1 MWERIRTAIILLVIV
16 GVAMFATREPILM
29 LPLLLVGAGFG
40 AFEWSKLMPSL
51 EQNSG
56 SYVPPT
62 TQIPTKPAKPI
73 DYMYTLV
80 MLGIVSV
87 LLVMAKLT
95 GSIASWVF
103 FWLVA
108 ALIWLV
114 AIGWIRRYPNNT
126 QAWYG
131 KQLYVIGM
139 IVLSSAITAMYYLWL
154 LSAWWLLYVFVL
166 VWCADSGAY
175 FVGRKLGRRKMSPHV
190 SPNKSVEGLL
200 GGLATG
206 TLVVIGVSFG
216 LLNDWSMTVIG
227 VFLLLSL
234 LTIIMSVFGD
244 LFESMLK
251 RHAGVKDAGALLPGH
266 GGILDRID
274 SQLSAVP
281 IFALGFWA
289 MKFYG
294 LI

>member
-1 MWERIRTAIILLVIV
+1 GA
-16 GVAMFATREPILM
+16 AMFATREPILM

-51 EQNSG
+51 EQNPD

-73 DYMYTLV
+73 DYSYTLV
-80 MLGIVSV
+80 VLGIVSL

-131 KQLYVIGM
+131 KHLYVIGM
-139 IVLSSAITAMYYLWL
+139 IILSSAITAMYYLWS

-175 FVGRKLGRRKMSPHV
+175 FVGRKIGRRKMSPHV

-216 LLNDWSMTVIG
+216 LLNDWSMTAIG

-251 RHAGVKDAGALLPGH
+251 RHAGVKDAGA
-266 GGILDRID
+266 
-274 SQLSAVP
+274 
-281 IFALGFWA
+281 
-289 MKFYG
+289 
-294 LI
+294 

>member
-108 ALIWLV
+108 ALIWSV